1 MRAADVAV
9 LALHYQNDVL
19 HPEGKIRVGLDGD
32 GGTRQRLL
40 RGASDLLRG
49 ARMGGLPIVH
59 VRIAFRPDYAD
70 LLANCDIFRN
80 VAAIGAV
87 PEGQWGSAFYEG
99 LQPLAGSAREFVVK
113 HTRISAFYGTP
124 LEETLR
130 VLGARRLVVAGVA
143 THSVVEGTV
152 RHAAD
157 IGFNDGGRGRL
168 RLGRPGGARCV
179 AGQHAADRAD
189 RLGGRGHALGGRAL
203 NKDMSWI
210 SRAFPAWP
218 ARPPS
223 SPAARRAW
231 ARTSRAGWRG
241 RRQCGAG
248 RPQCPCRPGAG
259 R

>member
-1 MRAADVAV
+1 MSAADVAV

-157 IGFNDGGRGRL
+157 IGFNVMVAEDACASADPAVHDASLASMRL
-168 RLGRPGGARCV
+168 IAQTGSV
-179 AGQHAADRAD
+179 AEAMRWAAA
-189 RLGGRGHALGGRAL
+189 H
-203 NKDMSWI
+203 
-210 SRAFPAWP
+210 
-218 ARPPS
+218 
-223 SPAARRAW
+223 
-231 ARTSRAGWRG
+231 
-241 RRQCGAG
+241 
-248 RPQCPCRPGAG
+248 
-259 R
+259 

>member
-1 MRAADVAV
+1 VTAPDAAV

-19 HPEGKIRVGLDGD
+19 HPDGKIRVGLDAD
-32 GGTRQRLL
+32 GTARRRLL
-40 RGASDLLRG
+40 ERASALLTG
-49 ARMGGLPIVH
+49 ARAAGLPIVH

-87 PEGQWGSAFYEG
+87 AEGQWGSAFYEG
-99 LQPLAGSAREFVVK
+99 LQPLSGSKREFVVK

-157 IGFNDGGRGRL
+157 IGFDVMVAQDACASADPAVHEASLASMRL
-168 RLGRPGGARCV
+168 
-179 AGQHAADRAD
+179 
-189 RLGGRGHALGGRAL
+189 
-203 NKDMSWI
+203 I
-210 SRAFPAWP
+210 
-218 ARPPS
+218 
-223 SPAARRAW
+223 
-231 ARTSRAGWRG
+231 ARTGPVAQALRWA
-241 RRQCGAG
+241 AA
-248 RPQCPCRPGAG
+248 PG
-259 R
+259 

>member
-1 MRAADVAV
+1 MTAPDAAV

-19 HPEGKIRVGLDGD
+19 HPEGRIRVGLDAD
-32 GGTRQRLL
+32 GKARRRLL
-40 RGASDLLRG
+40 EGASALLTG
-49 ARMGGLPIVH
+49 ARAAGLPIVH

-87 PEGQWGSAFYEG
+87 AEGQWGSAFYEG
-99 LQPLAGSAREFVVK
+99 LQPLSGSRREFVVK

-157 IGFNDGGRGRL
+157 IGFDVMVAQDACASADPAVHEASLASMRL
-168 RLGRPGGARCV
+168 V
-179 AGQHAADRAD
+179 
-189 RLGGRGHALGGRAL
+189 
-203 NKDMSWI
+203 
-210 SRAFPAWP
+210 
-218 ARPPS
+218 
-223 SPAARRAW
+223 
-231 ARTSRAGWRG
+231 ARTGPVAQALRWA
-241 RRQCGAG
+241 AA
-248 RPQCPCRPGAG
+248 PA
-259 R
+259 

>member
-1 MRAADVAV
+1 MSALDVAV

-19 HPEGKIRVGLDGD
+19 HPAGKIRVGLDGD

-157 IGFNDGGRGRL
+157 IGFNVMVAEDACASADPAVHDASLASMRL
-168 RLGRPGGARCV
+168 IAQTGSV
-179 AGQHAADRAD
+179 AEAMR
-189 RLGGRGHALGGRAL
+189 
-203 NKDMSWI
+203 
-210 SRAFPAWP
+210 
-218 ARPPS
+218 
-223 SPAARRAW
+223 W
-231 ARTSRAGWRG
+231 ATAH
-241 RRQCGAG
+241 
-248 RPQCPCRPGAG
+248 
-259 R
+259 

>member
-1 MRAADVAV
+1 MAV

-49 ARMGGLPIVH
+49 ARMGGPPIVH

-80 VAAIGAV
+80 GGHRRGAGRAV
-87 PEGQWGSAFYEG
+87 GQRV
-99 LQPLAGSAREFVVK
+99 LRQPLAGSAREFVVK

-130 VLGARRLVVAGVA
+130 ALGARRLVVAGVA

-157 IGFNDGGRGRL
+157 IGFNVMVAEDACASADPAVHDASLASMRL
-168 RLGRPGGARCV
+168 IAQTGSV
-179 AGQHAADRAD
+179 AEASWAAA
-189 RLGGRGHALGGRAL
+189 H
-203 NKDMSWI
+203 
-210 SRAFPAWP
+210 
-218 ARPPS
+218 
-223 SPAARRAW
+223 
-231 ARTSRAGWRG
+231 
-241 RRQCGAG
+241 
-248 RPQCPCRPGAG
+248 
-259 R
+259 

>member
-1 MRAADVAV
+1 MTAAPDVAV

-19 HPEGKIRVGLDGD
+19 HPDGKIRVGLDGD
-32 GGTRQRLL
+32 GSARQRLL
-40 RGASDLLRG
+40 DNAAALLNG
-49 ARMGGLPIVH
+49 ARAGGLPIVH

-70 LLANCDIFRN
+70 LLTNCAIFRN

-87 PEGQWGSAFYEG
+87 AEGQWGSAFYEG

-157 IGFNDGGRGRL
+157 IGFEVMVAQDACASADPAVHEASLASMRL
-168 RLGRPGGARCV
+168 IAQTGPVAQALRWAGAR
-179 AGQHAADRAD
+179 D
-189 RLGGRGHALGGRAL
+189 
-203 NKDMSWI
+203 N
-210 SRAFPAWP
+210 
-218 ARPPS
+218 
-223 SPAARRAW
+223 
-231 ARTSRAGWRG
+231 
-241 RRQCGAG
+241 
-248 RPQCPCRPGAG
+248 
-259 R
+259 